1 MRMKELNKIEAV
13 SERDIDLLLLEE
25 FNVSAD
31 FPRWFYQLCN
41 PQAKNSTF
49 CVGAW
54 HSVTEPDLGE
64 SDLIAMYSDSHA
76 ILIENKIDAVAQPNQ
91 AKRYHLRGERGIE
104 KDLWQSFTTCMIAP
118 QLYLEKEKDSQ
129 GYDLTISYERIIEH
143 FESYDDKRY
152 SYRKY
157 IIQEAIEQN
166 RRGYQLIPDQKV
178 SKFWLKYWELAS
190 VKYPQLGMRQ
200 PGLKPSKSSFVYF
213 QPAELEKDFRLVH
226 KMEHGSVDLQ
236 ISGISSHLPEI
247 EEGLADLDMLVVP
260 VGKSIAIRFETPV
273 ISMAS
278 GFEKKRIPKSM
289 KLGRIRGKKLSPHL
303 NLRRSEMHP

>member
-1 MRMKELNKIEAV
+1 MKELNKIEAV

-104 KDLWQSFTTCMIAP
+104 KDLWQS
-118 QLYLEKEKDSQ
+118 L
-129 GYDLTISYERIIEH
+129 
-143 FESYDDKRY
+143 
-152 SYRKY
+152 
-157 IIQEAIEQN
+157 
-166 RRGYQLIPDQKV
+166 
-178 SKFWLKYWELAS
+178 
-190 VKYPQLGMRQ
+190 Q
-200 PGLKPSKSSFVYF
+200 PV
-213 QPAELEKDFRLVH
+213 
-226 KMEHGSVDLQ
+226 
-236 ISGISSHLPEI
+236 
-247 EEGLADLDMLVVP
+247 
-260 VGKSIAIRFETPV
+260 
-273 ISMAS
+273 
-278 GFEKKRIPKSM
+278 
-289 KLGRIRGKKLSPHL
+289 
-303 NLRRSEMHP
+303 